1 MERLRTVAAHEGLG
15 LCGGMA
21 RQHPLLPFLA
31 AALGIATFSAMDALM
46 KSAATAA
53 GVYNAM
59 LLRSLIG
66 AALVLPLW
74 RWRTR
79 TAGWP
84 RGRALRLH
92 LIRATVCAGM
102 TTSFF
107 WGLVRIPMAEAIALS
122 FIAPLIALYLAAVL
136 LGEAVSRASVL
147 ASVLGLCGVVV
158 IAAGRLNG
166 DGFSGEAGWGVASV
180 LLSAM
185 LYAWNLVLQREQ
197 AQLADPA
204 EIAFFQNAIIALILA
219 TAAPWAFVMPAA
231 PALADIAAGAVLA
244 VASLM
249 LLSWAYARAEAQALV
264 PIEYS
269 AFIWSAIIGRI
280 VFDEAVTVA
289 TLTGVVLIVA
299 ACLIAARG
307 RTEQTALA

>member
-1 MERLRTVAAHEGLG
+1 
-15 LCGGMA
+15 MA

-79 TAGWP
+79 RSGWP

-102 TTSFF
+102 ATSFF

-166 DGFSGEAGWGVASV
+166 DGFSGEAGWGVASI

>member
-1 MERLRTVAAHEGLG
+1 
-15 LCGGMA
+15 MA

-31 AALGIATFSAMDALM
+31 AALGIATFSTMDALM

-66 AALVLPLW
+66 AVLVLPLW

-79 TAGWP
+79 AAGWP

-102 TTSFF
+102 ATSFF

-122 FIAPLIALYLAAVL
+122 FIAPLIALYLAAAL
-136 LGEAVSRASVL
+136 LGEKVSRASVL
-147 ASVLGLCGVVV
+147 ASLLGLCGVVV
-158 IAAGRLNG
+158 IAVGRLNG
-166 DGFSGEAGWGVASV
+166 DGFAGEAGWGVAAV

-219 TAAPWAFVMPAA
+219 TAAPWAFAMPAA
-231 PALADIAAGAVLA
+231 PALADIAVGAVLA
-244 VASLM
+244 VGSLM

-280 VFDEAVTVA
+280 VFDEPLTAATVA
-289 TLTGVVLIVA
+289 GVVLIVA
-299 ACLIAARG
+299 ACLIAAR
-307 RTEQTALA
+307 RPTEQTALA

>member
-1 MERLRTVAAHEGLG
+1 
-15 LCGGMA
+15 MA

-79 TAGWP
+79 RSGWP

-102 TTSFF
+102 ATSFF

>member
-1 MERLRTVAAHEGLG
+1 
-15 LCGGMA
+15 MA
-21 RQHPLLPFLA
+21 RQHPILPFLA
-31 AALGIATFSAMDALM
+31 AGLGIATFSAMDALM

-59 LLRSLIG
+59 LLRSLMG

-79 TAGWP
+79 STGWP

-122 FIAPLIALYLAAVL
+122 FIAPLIALYLAAAL
-136 LGEAVSRASVL
+136 LGEAISRASVL
-147 ASVLGLCGVVV
+147 ASLMGLGGVIV
-158 IAAGRLNG
+158 IVAGRLG
-166 DGFSGEAGWGVASV
+166 GEGFAGEAGWGVASV

-185 LYAWNLVLQREQ
+185 LYAWNLILQREQ

-204 EIAFFQNAIIALILA
+204 EIAFFQNSIIGLILA
-219 TAAPWAFVMPAA
+219 VGAPWAFAMPAP
-231 PALADIAAGAVLA
+231 PALADIAGAAVLA
-244 VASLM
+244 VGSLM

-264 PIEYS
+264 PMEYS
-269 AFIWSAIIGRI
+269 AFIWSAIIGSL
-280 VFDEAVTVA
+280 VFDEALTVA
-289 TLTGVVLIVA
+289 TFAGVVLIVA

>member
-1 MERLRTVAAHEGLG
+1 
-15 LCGGMA
+15 MA

-79 TAGWP
+79 RSGWP
-84 RGRALRLH
+84 CGRALRLH

-102 TTSFF
+102 ATSFF

-166 DGFSGEAGWGVASV
+166 DGFSGEAGWGVASI